1 MNLTFQPD
9 FHQEFTF
16 ADNTDSFGCCCCWSS
31 KTVRPNEYYVNSKGQ
46 LERFYDHSK
55 KKEAR
60 LRANQRLQKV
70 VEKKFRGDP
79 IDESE
84 AVEEVKKKTKHDFS
98 RPAKIKESTLNEILV
113 AIYEIKKNMGAE
125 GPMKQREIEKT
136 VSKKVEK
143 TKKK

>member
-16 ADNTDSFGCCCCWSS
+16 ADNTDSYGCCCCWSS

-46 LERFYDHSK
+46 LEHFYDHSK

-70 VEKKFRGDP
+70 VEKKFKGDP

-84 AVEEVKKKTKHDFS
+84 AVEKVAKKVKHKFDEP
-98 RPAKIKESTLNEILV
+98 RKINESTLNEILL
-113 AIYEIKKNMGAE
+113 AIYELKKEMGSE
-125 GPMKQREIEKT
+125 SSLRQIEKP
-136 VSKKVEK
+136 VEKKV
-143 TKKK
+143 KKKK